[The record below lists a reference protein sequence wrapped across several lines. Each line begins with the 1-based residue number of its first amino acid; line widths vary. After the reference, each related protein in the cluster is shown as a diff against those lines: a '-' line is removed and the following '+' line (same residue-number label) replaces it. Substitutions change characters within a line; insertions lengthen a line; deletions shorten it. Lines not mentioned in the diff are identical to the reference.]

1 MRSYITKRC
10 LLLLPT
16 LFGVSLIIFGI
27 VRMVP
32 GDALVMMMEQSLD
45 ADPAQMEILK
55 RQLGLDKPL
64 YAQYFLWIANMAR
77 GDFGTSLWQ
86 KNPVLTEIARRIP
99 VTLELALMTTII
111 SVLIA
116 IPVGLFSAVRHDTFL
131 DHVVRLFSIGGLS
144 IPNFWLGIMAIVL
157 PSIYLGWTPPLV
169 YIPFAANPKIHLL
182 QFLIPSLLMGY
193 HFSAAIMRMART
205 ALLEVLQQ
213 DYIRTARAKGLSGL
227 VVLFKHAL
235 KNAMIPILSVTG
247 IQIAFM
253 MGGTVIIEQIFALP
267 GIGRLVLESIAHRD
281 YPLLQGVLFVIASTV
296 IVVNL
301 VVDLLYS
308 FFDPRIRYE

>member
-1 MRSYITKRC
+1 MRNYLIKRC

-16 LFGVSLIIFGI
+16 LLGISLIIFII

-32 GDALVMMMEQSLD
+32 GDALVMMMEQSYD
-45 ADPAQMEILK
+45 VEPAQIEILK
-55 RQLGLDKPL
+55 KQWGLDKPL
-64 YAQYFLWIANMAR
+64 YVQYGLWLFNMAR
-77 GDFGTSLWQ
+77 GDLGISMWQ
-86 KNPVLTEIARRIP
+86 KVPVLTEITRRIP
-99 VTLELALMTTII
+99 ITFKLALMTTII

-116 IPVGLFSAVRHDTFL
+116 IPVGIFSAVKHDTFL
-131 DHVVRLFSIGGLS
+131 DHVVRIISIGGLS

-157 PSIYLGWTPPLV
+157 PSIYLAWTLPLV
-169 YIPFAANPKIHLL
+169 YIPFSANPKAHFL

-205 ALLEVLQQ
+205 SLLEVLQQ
-213 DYIRTARAKGLSGL
+213 DYIRTARAKGLSWL

-235 KNAMIPILSVTG
+235 KNAMIPILSVIG

-253 MGGTVIIEQIFALP
+253 MGGTVIIEQIFSLP
-267 GIGRLVLESIAHRD
+267 GIGRLVLESISHRD

-301 VVDLLYS
+301 AVDLLYS